1 MNPKLETS
9 SLPYLEGDWRYLY
22 LIKVKFHANLH
33 LFYSYR
39 TLVPINSFAY
49 IPTLACPSRYG
60 ILPLPHKRIVYPLGR
75 TNESAHCG
83 VFRGKSMSGPDEQ

>member
-1 MNPKLETS
+1 MNPKLEIS

-39 TLVPINSFAY
+39 TLAPINSGSLGLRVTITNF
-49 IPTLACPSRYG
+49 SR
-60 ILPLPHKRIVYPLGR
+60 
-75 TNESAHCG
+75 
-83 VFRGKSMSGPDEQ
+83 